1 MLKLDHNPIG
11 SEGINALI
19 KGIHFNQFLKIMSFT
34 YCRLDFNCSRAIF
47 ELLIYSK
54 SKVEELYLQGNNFRN
69 EGFIQI
75 MEGVAAN
82 KSLKKLSLAD
92 NQVNEDK
99 AVLEQIKLTMT
110 RNKNLCK
117 YDFQFNDFKD
127 EGKSFYFVLTSD
139 IQQLSSLLPCLAQ
152 KRKAR

>member
-1 MLKLDHNPIG
+1 
-11 SEGINALI
+11 
-19 KGIHFNQFLKIMSFT
+19 
-34 YCRLDFNCSRAIF
+34 
-47 ELLIYSK
+47 
-54 SKVEELYLQGNNFRN
+54 
-69 EGFIQI
+69 